1 MRIRILF
8 VFLNLLN
15 ASISTDIECTYGL
28 ESFFVTHSSYR
39 CLVQNDPI
47 INLPSKAFINSTS
60 GTHESGKN
68 NQHVLGFFAKN
79 KTINY
84 FPNGLEKIYDNIK
97 AIVIEK
103 CHLKEIHQS
112 DVMVFP
118 KLVAIGLRYNDIEV
132 VEQNLFQYNRLL
144 KLVLF
149 HDNKVFHID
158 PAVFDHLTSLSYLG
172 FSRNKCMSMYIDSGT
187 AVQVQKVITEIKS
200 KCTNAEY
207 KSIDGKFKE
216 LEMELYQNKVKILE
230 HEINS
235 STIPMVSTFAMRLQK
250 VKDYKPCDIVAIA
263 EQAQKD
269 NIKSLKDLEISTNK
283 IKAIESENHSNI
295 KNRIDQIEKS
305 LYHSQASLSK
315 SLNDSQV
322 ETSKHLNG
330 IKVEQ
335 AGFNRSVQDKLKH
348 LSNSMDNLQAD
359 TANAL
364 ENIRLITKSLN
375 QSMTQKTSFIDEK
388 IEAQST
394 ILLTAL
400 NNAQTET
407 ARQIE
412 SFKLSHDD
420 KAKATNEKLTN
431 LSESMSQIVQQTRIE
446 ASDCK
451 YEVIKLLNLTKSSL
465 EHKLAI
471 IEEKLANG
479 SKSIE
484 DLSNA
489 FVKYQESSRININE
503 SVTLESLNNKIEN
516 IEKTLSKLSAQMEA
530 AERRSNWS
538 QQNLD
543 DRLKIQSHKIDK
555 NSEFNDLST
564 SALIIVCGFLGT
576 LVIIILYKK
585 ILFRNVDL
593 DGV

>member
-1 MRIRILF
+1 M
-8 VFLNLLN
+8 
-15 ASISTDIECTYGL
+15 
-28 ESFFVTHSSYR
+28 SF
-39 CLVQNDPI
+39 
-47 INLPSKAFINSTS
+47 
-60 GTHESGKN
+60 
-68 NQHVLGFFAKN
+68 
-79 KTINY
+79 
-84 FPNGLEKIYDNIK
+84 
-97 AIVIEK
+97 
-103 CHLKEIHQS
+103 
-112 DVMVFP
+112 
-118 KLVAIGLRYNDIEV
+118 NDIEV

-149 HDNKVFHID
+149 HKNKVFHID
-158 PAVFDHLTSLSYLG
+158 PAVFDHLTSLRCLG
-172 FSRNKCMSMYIDSGT
+172 FDMNKCISMFIDFGT

-216 LEMELYQNKVKILE
+216 LEMDTKDLNLESYKLYQNKVKLLE

-235 STIPMVSTFAMRLQK
+235 SAIPMVSTFAMRLQK
-250 VKDYKPCDIVAIA
+250 VKDNKPSDIVAIA
-263 EQAQKD
+263 EHAQKD
-269 NIKSLKDLEISTNK
+269 NIKSLKDLEICINK
-283 IKAIESENHSNI
+283 TKAIESENHSNI

-305 LYHSQASLSK
+305 LNHSQASLSK

-330 IKVEQ
+330 VKVEQ

-394 ILLTAL
+394 ILLTAM
-400 NNAQTET
+400 NNAQSET

-412 SFKLSHDD
+412 AFKLSHDD

-516 IEKTLSKLSAQMEA
+516 IEKTLSKLSAQMES